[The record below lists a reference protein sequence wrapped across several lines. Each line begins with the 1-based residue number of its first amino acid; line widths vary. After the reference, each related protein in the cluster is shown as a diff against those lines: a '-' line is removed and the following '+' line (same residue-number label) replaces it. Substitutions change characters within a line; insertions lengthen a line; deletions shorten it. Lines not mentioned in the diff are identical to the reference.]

1 MRSYSSRASSE
12 SATDGGYGP
21 IGPVP
26 PAWAMRA
33 GYARSRAC
41 ASVGCP
47 PMAVL
52 LGVLVAISFGSAD
65 FAGGRASRTAPTLTV
80 LFVGQVVAVV
90 GALVIALVVGADVE
104 GSDLAYGAAAGACN
118 VVGLGLLYQGLAS

>member
-21 IGPVP
+21 IGLVP

-33 GYARSRAC
+33 GYARRRGA

-47 PMAVL
+47 PVAVL
-52 LGVLVAISFGSAD
+52 LGALVAMSFGSAD
-65 FAGGRASRTAPTLTV
+65 FLGGRASRTAPTLTV
-80 LFVGQVVAVV
+80 LFVGQVVAVA

-104 GSDLAYGAAAGACN
+104 GR
-118 VVGLGLLYQGLAS
+118 GLASGEAAGGCTGRGPVVLSRWL